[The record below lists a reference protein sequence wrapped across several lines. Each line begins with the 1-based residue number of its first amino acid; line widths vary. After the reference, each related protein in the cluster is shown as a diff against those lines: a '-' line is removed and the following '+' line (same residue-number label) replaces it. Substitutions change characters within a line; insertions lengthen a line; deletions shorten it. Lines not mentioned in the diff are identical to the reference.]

1 MKIGQRIFLCVLP
14 ALLGVAALTEMSRH
28 DSMVRAI
35 PHAMILVPLITV
47 LASITVAWWNTRY
60 ITRMLRGA
68 RRQSKPP
75 IGVARDGDVVT
86 NATMVTSATEYDR
99 IVTDMM
105 NTITQNLEEAEL
117 PLHVL
122 LASPF
127 GSLNENQ
134 EEMLAAARDAVAVA
148 DSEVRRFKT
157 LLELDRDGIQL
168 SPKPMRLSELLRPA
182 LAVAGARAHVLHVS
196 LRSQISETAP
206 RAIVDPGHTQ
216 MALTAILL
224 DAVSST
230 TGADEVI
237 LDAGES
243 DAGALRIIVSHGVSS
258 LRVGDSLN
266 PISLA
271 MRVAIRLITLQHGS
285 LAQEGARTVIELPG
299 EVLSPTTGIC

>member
-1 MKIGQRIFLCVLP
+1 
-14 ALLGVAALTEMSRH
+14 
-28 DSMVRAI
+28 
-35 PHAMILVPLITV
+35 
-47 LASITVAWWNTRY
+47 
-60 ITRMLRGA
+60 
-68 RRQSKPP
+68 
-75 IGVARDGDVVT
+75 
-86 NATMVTSATEYDR
+86 
-99 IVTDMM
+99 
-105 NTITQNLEEAEL
+105 
-117 PLHVL
+117 
-122 LASPF
+122 
-127 GSLNENQ
+127 
-134 EEMLAAARDAVAVA
+134 
-148 DSEVRRFKT
+148 
-157 LLELDRDGIQL
+157 
-168 SPKPMRLSELLRPA
+168 MRLSELLRPA